1 MAISLKKY
9 DRKVRFTGETGAKQ
23 IDSGVAS
30 QMISAAGAS
39 DMVNATIAGGAA
51 QVADAFI
58 AKNKEIKAK
67 AEKAERDLLEH
78 ELSESLDVANTIYK
92 EGRANRTDY
101 SAWGTSEDKGLT
113 DWGTSTAK
121 ILQDPRLSKFPNLKA
136 EFEITISKGAASNA
150 VIARSEG
157 LTKMTDMTRTANSN
171 TLERLYKMGNAEG
184 AQQQI
189 DKMVSL
195 DIYSAT
201 EMEEIKQAHTSKL
214 ESNRL
219 TQAMYNDTENTI
231 AILVAQRSGGKLPE
245 GAERFNLDDASIK
258 SALTEANKILT
269 DKQNLAASE
278 TYLSEDY
285 QNSSDEDKIVKVREL
300 EANGTISTAKAVSE
314 IRRIQEDPKISPEE
328 IATLGEARANIKLA
342 AAGRHPDGK
351 TVAQLVED
359 YGSTDRSQ
367 DFMTRL
373 SSYALTEVNPDEA
386 VSGRAYKGVRDEFAG
401 RLGQMATEGNLIE
414 PGKSFL
420 WFESET
426 AKQFQG
432 MDKDGREQAA
442 VVLNQAAITEFNDRL
457 DDWRIKNPDA
467 SVGETREEAQE
478 VFQEVAAE
486 FAQSNAPSLIEEYGL
501 IETSE
506 TQYGDRRGRT
516 NAARDS
522 QETIDA
528 NESNIVKVMDRLN
541 VDRETAI
548 QKLKD
553 ANRWN

>member
-30 QMISAAGAS
+30 QMISAAGSS

-58 AKNKEIKAK
+58 AKNKELKAK
-67 AEKAERDLLEH
+67 AEKAERDLLEY
-78 ELSESLDVANTIYK
+78 ELSESLDLANTTYT

-101 SAWGTSEDKGLT
+101 STWGSSEDKGLT
-113 DWGTSTAK
+113 EWGESTTK

-150 VIARSEG
+150 VVAKTEG
-157 LTKMTDMTRTANSN
+157 LTKMTEMTRTANSN
-171 TLERLYKMGNAEG
+171 TLERYYKMGNAEG

-189 DKMVSL
+189 DKMVGL
-195 DIYSAT
+195 GIYNEA
-201 EMEEIKQAHTSKL
+201 EVEAIKQAHTSKL

-245 GAERFNLDDASIK
+245 GAERFELDDASIK

-285 QNSSDEDKIVKVREL
+285 LNSSDEDQILKIREL

-314 IRRIQEDPKISPEE
+314 IRRIQEDPKISPDE
-328 IATLGEARANIKLA
+328 ISTLGEARANIKLA
-342 AAGRHPDGK
+342 AAGRHPEGK

-359 YGSTDRSQ
+359 YGSADRSQ

-386 VSGRAYKGVRDEFAG
+386 ISGRAYKGVRDEFAT
-401 RLGQMATEGNLIE
+401 RLGQMATEGDLIE

-420 WFESET
+420 WIESET

-432 MDKDGREQAA
+432 MDTDAREQAS

-478 VFQEVAAE
+478 VFQEVAGE

-501 IETSE
+501 LETSE

-522 QETIDA
+522 QETVDA

-541 VDRETAI
+541 VDREEAI